1 MPEENRGSWSKKFE
15 NRWSNRLFK
24 RLLQPVGQT
33 STDTAGVNIV
43 LFAILND
50 IILNQ
55 RGGALTQESDGGLGW
70 LRYASVPRVIIANG
84 LITLVCFYG
93 TSSSS
98 SSSSLS

>member
-1 MPEENRGSWSKKFE
+1 MPEENRGPWSKKFE

-24 RLLQPVGQT
+24 RLWQPVGQT

-55 RGGALTQESDGGLGW
+55 RGGALTQESDGGLW
-70 LRYASVPRVIIANG
+70 STRYYCQRSDYFG
-84 LITLVCFYG
+84 LFL
-93 TSSSS
+93 
-98 SSSSLS
+98 

>member
-1 MPEENRGSWSKKFE
+1 MPEENRGPWSKKFE

-55 RGGALTQESDGGLGW
+55 RGGALTQESDG
-70 LRYASVPRVIIANG
+70 ASRIIILPCCTAH
-84 LITLVCFYG
+84 LF
-93 TSSSS
+93 
-98 SSSSLS
+98 